1 MYDDPIMDRIQAAE
15 VVLGVLLSI
24 SSNLRSKEHSEHD
37 PKLSSLIDQY
47 KRAAQ
52 ACEECARPVRLW
64 PDEDYVMVKDELW
77 VQLVDQDE
85 DLLCRPC
92 METRLDR
99 PISIEDLH
107 EDAPLCNRPFVLR
120 KA

>member
-1 MYDDPIMDRIQAAE
+1 MYDDPILDKILAAE
-15 VVLGVLLSI
+15 MVLGVLL
-24 SSNLRSKEHSEHD
+24 NFQEHD
-37 PKLSSLIDQY
+37 EPDPRLNSLIDQY

-64 PDEDYVMVKDELW
+64 PDADYVMVKDELW
-77 VQLVDQDE
+77 AQVVDQD
-85 DLLCRPC
+85 DDMLCRPC

-107 EDAPLCNRPFVLR
+107 EDEPPCNQPFIALIAE
-120 KA
+120 KGP